1 MLKKY
6 IISIISVSIAI
17 LIFDMLL
24 PEGNVRKYGNF
35 AFSLILSIALIQP
48 ITSFFKS
55 DFNLDNNISKYEVDY
70 TDAVKS
76 TVNSISGF
84 EDAEVSV
91 EHNDNKIESITVYLN
106 GEKLFEKAEEQL
118 KKDFVKKMLSV
129 VYGTENIYFSG

>member
-1 MLKKY
+1 MLKQY
-6 IISIISVSIAI
+6 ILSIISVSIAA
-17 LIFDMLL
+17 LIFDTLL

-48 ITSFFKS
+48 VTSFLKS
-55 DFNLDNNISKYEVDY
+55 DFELDNNVIKCEFDY

-84 EDAEVSV
+84 EEAEVSV
-91 EHNDNKIESITVYLN
+91 EHVDNKIESITVFLN
-106 GEKLFEKAEEQL
+106 GEKLFEKAEEQV
-118 KKDFVKKMLSV
+118 KKDFVRKMLSV

>member
-1 MLKKY
+1 MLKQY
-6 IISIISVSIAI
+6 ILSIISVSIAA
-17 LIFDMLL
+17 LIFDTLL

-48 ITSFFKS
+48 VTSFLKS
-55 DFNLDNNISKYEVDY
+55 DFELDNNVIKYEIDY

-84 EDAEVSV
+84 EEAEVSV
-91 EHNDNKIESITVYLN
+91 EHIDNKIESITVFLN
-106 GEKLFEKAEEQL
+106 GEKLFEKAEEQV
-118 KKDFVKKMLSV
+118 KKDFVRKMLSV